1 MPRSRP
7 HRDRRRPGRRPPN
20 RHSGANGPARPAG
33 FTPPGLD
40 AVYRLLMPTL
50 RGPAKR
56 AYFNGLS
63 DRMVVGFGLAGA
75 ILALAWLGPVGAI
88 MGLGGGLLAGGW
100 FARKERFHR
109 R

>member
-7 HRDRRRPGRRPPN
+7 PRNRRRPGRRPPHRYPGGN
-20 RHSGANGPARPAG
+20 AISRPGG
-33 FTPPGLD
+33 FTLPGFD

-56 AYFNGLS
+56 AFFNDLS
-63 DRMVVGFGLAGA
+63 DWMVVGFGLAGA
-75 ILALAWLGPVGAI
+75 ILALVWLGPLGAI
-88 MGLGGGLLAGGW
+88 LGLAGGLLAGGW
-100 FARKERFHR
+100 SARKGRFYR

>member
-20 RHSGANGPARPAG
+20 RHPGANGPARPGG

-50 RGPAKR
+50 SGPAKR

-63 DRMVVGFGLAGA
+63 DWMVVGFGLAGA
-75 ILALAWLGPVGAI
+75 ILALVWLGPLGAI
-88 MGLGGGLLAGGW
+88 LGLGGGLLAGGW
-100 FARKERFHR
+100 VARNGRLFR

>member
-7 HRDRRRPGRRPPN
+7 QRHRRRPGRRPPH
-20 RHSGANGPARPAG
+20 RHPGGNAASRPAG

-40 AVYRLLMPTL
+40 AAYRLLMPTL

-75 ILALAWLGPVGAI
+75 ILALVGLGPLGAI
-88 MGLGGGLLAGGW
+88 LGLGGGLLAGGW
-100 FARKERFHR
+100 FSRKGRFFR
-109 R
+109 P

>member
-20 RHSGANGPARPAG
+20 RYSGGNGSARPGG

-56 AYFNGLS
+56 AYFNDLS
-63 DRMVVGFGLAGA
+63 GRMVVGFGLVGA
-75 ILALAWLGPVGAI
+75 ILALVWLGPLGAI
-88 MGLGGGLLAGGW
+88 LGLGAGLLAGGW
-100 FARKERFHR
+100 FARKGRFSR